1 MKFPGDRPLL
11 RIGELEPHRPQLGSL
26 ARRAPLALAGA
37 GATAQIAAAAGGRL
51 LAGDP
56 VTEAGQA
63 GWPR

>member
-1 MKFPGDRPLL
+1 MELPGD
-11 RIGELEPHRPQLGSL
+11 
-26 ARRAPLALAGA
+26 RAPLALAGA
-37 GATAQIAAAAGGRL
+37 GATAQIAAAVGAQL